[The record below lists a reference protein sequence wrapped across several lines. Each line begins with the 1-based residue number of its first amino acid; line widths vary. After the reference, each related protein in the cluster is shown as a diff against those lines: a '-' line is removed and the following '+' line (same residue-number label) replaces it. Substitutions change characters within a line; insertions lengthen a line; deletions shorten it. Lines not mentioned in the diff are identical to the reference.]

1 VIADEFYATVLRALK
16 DARVPFLLAGAF
28 ALEHHTGV
36 ARRTK
41 DLDVFLPLDSV
52 ESALLALREQG
63 FRTEL
68 TSSTW
73 LAKAFEAD
81 LFVDLIFNAGNG
93 QYPVERSWIDRA
105 PEILVYG
112 VPVRVCPVEEM
123 IVSKAFVMER
133 ERFDGADIMH
143 LLRQQGGCID
153 WAHLLASFGE
163 HWRLLLVFL
172 VLFGYVYP
180 QRASVVPGWVL
191 GELILRLSESPSHP
205 AGGVEL
211 CRGTLLS
218 RTQYAIDVDQW
229 GQVDARVTPHGE
241 LSRDQVD
248 ELTEELREK
257 LTS

>member
-1 VIADEFYATVLRALK
+1 VSADEFYATVLRALK

-28 ALEHHTGV
+28 ALEHYTGV
-36 ARRTK
+36 SRRTK
-41 DLDVFLPLDSV
+41 DLDVFLPVDSV
-52 ESALLALREQG
+52 ESALLALRGQG

-68 TSSTW
+68 TSPTW

-93 QYPVERSWIDRA
+93 QFRVERNWIDRA

-112 VPVRVCPVEEM
+112 VAVRVCPVEEM
-123 IVSKAFVMER
+123 IISKAFVMDR

-143 LLRQQGGCID
+143 LLRQQGDCID

-191 GELILRLSESPSHP
+191 GELKLRLGESHT
-205 AGGVEL
+205 AEGVDL

-218 RTQYAIDVDQW
+218 RTQYAIDVDRW
-229 GQVDARVTPHGE
+229 GHVDARLTPHGE
-241 LSRDQVD
+241 LSRDQID

-257 LTS
+257 LTG